1 MKKNLVMAL
10 SAALLMGGLSARA
23 QAQASTPVTSA
34 ATPATAGAASTGAAN
49 TTTAAPAPR
58 ATAATPIKIGY
69 TSMDYLLG
77 QVPEAKD
84 IQNQLT
90 IQRTQLEN
98 EQTRMSKEFQEKLQ
112 NYEKGGA
119 QMSEVIRA
127 DREKELQGLQARFQE
142 FQKNAET
149 TLQQKYQ
156 QLVSPVLQKI
166 QKNIDAVAKE
176 NGYSHVFN
184 LDAGAGTAVILLYA
198 PEDGNISDLVLK
210 KMGVTPKPAG
220 ATTAPTTTPKK

>member
-1 MKKNLVMAL
+1 
-10 SAALLMGGLSARA
+10 
-23 QAQASTPVTSA
+23 
-34 ATPATAGAASTGAAN
+34 
-49 TTTAAPAPR
+49 
-58 ATAATPIKIGY
+58 
-69 TSMDYLLG
+69 MDYLLG
-77 QVPEAKD
+77 QVPEAKE

-98 EQTRMSKEFQEKLQ
+98 EQQRMSKEFQDKLQ
-112 NYEKGGA
+112 AYEKGGA
-119 QMSEVIRA
+119 QMSEIIKA
-127 DREKELQGLQARFQE
+127 DREKELQGLQTRFQE
-142 FQKNAET
+142 FQRNAES

-176 NGYSHVFN
+176 NAYSHVFN

-198 PEDGNISDLVLK
+198 PEDGNISDMVLR

-220 ATTAPTTTPKK
+220 TAAAPAAAPKK

>member
-23 QAQASTPVTSA
+23 QAQASTPVT
-34 ATPATAGAASTGAAN
+34 TPATTPAATS
-49 TTTAAPAPR
+49 APR

-98 EQTRMSKEFQEKLQ
+98 ESTRMQKEFQEKLQ

-127 DREKELQGLQARFQE
+127 DREKELQGLQARFQD
-142 FQKNAET
+142 FQKNAES

-176 NGYSHVFN
+176 NAYSHVFN

-198 PEDGNISDLVLK
+198 PEDGNISDMVLK

-220 ATTAPTTTPKK
+220 APATTPAATPKK

>member
-23 QAQASTPVTSA
+23 QAQASTPVT
-34 ATPATAGAASTGAAN
+34 TPATTSAA
-49 TTTAAPAPR
+49 APR

-98 EQTRMSKEFQEKLQ
+98 EQQRMSKEFQDKLAA
-112 NYEKGGA
+112 YEKGSA

-127 DREKELQGLQARFQE
+127 DREKELQGLQTRFQE
-142 FQKNAET
+142 FQRNAET

-176 NGYSHVFN
+176 NAYSHVFN

-198 PEDGNISDLVLK
+198 PEDGNISDMVLK

-220 ATTAPTTTPKK
+220 TTATTPAPAPKK

>member
-23 QAQASTPVTSA
+23 QAQASTPVT
-34 ATPATAGAASTGAAN
+34 TPATSTA
-49 TTTAAPAPR
+49 AAPAPR

-77 QVPEAKD
+77 QVPQAKD

-98 EQTRMSKEFQEKLQ
+98 ESTRMQKEFQEKLQ
-112 NYEKGGA
+112 AYEKGGA

-127 DREKELQGLQARFQE
+127 DREKELQGLQSRFQE
-142 FQKNAET
+142 FQKNAEA

-156 QLVSPVLQKI
+156 QLVSPVLQNI

-198 PEDGNISDLVLK
+198 PEDGNISDIVLK
-210 KMGVTPKPAG
+210 KMGVTPKPATP
-220 ATTAPTTTPKK
+220 AAPAATPKK

>member
-23 QAQASTPVTSA
+23 QAQASTPVTTSA
-34 ATPATAGAASTGAAN
+34 
-49 TTTAAPAPR
+49 AAPAPR

-98 EQTRMSKEFQEKLQ
+98 EQQRMSKEFQDKLAA
-112 NYEKGGA
+112 YEKGGA
-119 QMSEVIRA
+119 QMSELIRA
-127 DREKELQGLQARFQE
+127 DREKELQGLQTRFQE
-142 FQKNAET
+142 FQRNAET

-176 NGYSHVFN
+176 NAYSHVFN

-210 KMGVTPKPAG
+210 KMGVTPKPVTPAA
-220 ATTAPTTTPKK
+220 ATPATTPKK

>member
-23 QAQASTPVTSA
+23 QAQASTPVT
-34 ATPATAGAASTGAAN
+34 TPATTSAA
-49 TTTAAPAPR
+49 APR

-98 EQTRMSKEFQEKLQ
+98 EQQRMSKEFQDKLAA
-112 NYEKGGA
+112 YEKGSA

-127 DREKELQGLQARFQE
+127 DREKELQGLQTRFQE
-142 FQKNAET
+142 FQRNAET

-176 NGYSHVFN
+176 NAYSHVFN

-198 PEDGNISDLVLK
+198 PEDGNISDMVLK

-220 ATTAPTTTPKK
+220 APATTPAAAPKK

>member
-23 QAQASTPVTSA
+23 QAQASTPVT
-34 ATPATAGAASTGAAN
+34 TPAQ
-49 TTTAAPAPR
+49 TTAATAAPR

-98 EQTRMSKEFQEKLQ
+98 ESTRMQKEFQEKLQ

-127 DREKELQGLQARFQE
+127 DREKELQGLQARFQD

-176 NGYSHVFN
+176 NAYSHVFN

-198 PEDGNISDLVLK
+198 PEDGNISDMVLK

-220 ATTAPTTTPKK
+220 TPATTPAATPKK

>member
-10 SAALLMGGLSARA
+10 GAALLMGGLSARA
-23 QAQASTPVTSA
+23 QAQASTPVTA
-34 ATPATAGAASTGAAN
+34 APSASTAS
-49 TTTAAPAPR
+49 APR

-69 TSMDYLLG
+69 TSMDLLL
-77 QVPEAKD
+77 QQSPEAKD

-98 EQTRMSKEFQEKLQ
+98 EQKRLQKEFEDKYKA
-112 NYEKGGA
+112 YEAGQA
-119 QMSEVIRA
+119 QMSDVIKA
-127 DREKELQGLQARFQE
+127 DREKELQGLNTRMQE
-142 FQKNAET
+142 FQRSAEG

-166 QKNIDAVAKE
+166 QKNVDAVAKE
-176 NGYSHVFN
+176 NGYTHIFN

-198 PEDGNISDLVLK
+198 PEDGQITDLVLK
-210 KMGVTPKPAG
+210 KMGVTMKPAG
-220 ATTAPTTTPKK
+220 AATTAPKK

>member
-10 SAALLMGGLSARA
+10 GAALLMGGLSARA
-23 QAQASTPVTSA
+23 QAQASTPVAPA
-34 ATPATAGAASTGAAN
+34 ATPAT
-49 TTTAAPAPR
+49 TTAPR

-77 QVPEAKD
+77 NVPEAKD
-84 IQNQLT
+84 IQNKLT

-98 EQTRMSKEFQEKLQ
+98 ESNRMKKEFEDKYKA
-112 NYEKGGA
+112 YEAGSA
-119 QMSEVIRA
+119 QMSDVIKA
-127 DREKELQGLQARFQE
+127 DREKELQNLQTRFQE
-142 FQKNAET
+142 FQRTSES

-156 QLVSPVLQKI
+156 QLVSPVLQNI
-166 QKNIDAVAKE
+166 QKNIDAVARE

-198 PEDGNISDLVLK
+198 PEDGNISDIVLK
-210 KMGVTPKPAG
+210 KMGVTPKPVA
-220 ATTAPTTTPKK
+220 APGTTPAAPKK

>member
-1 MKKNLVMAL
+1 MAL

-34 ATPATAGAASTGAAN
+34 ATPATTAGAPTQ
-49 TTTAAPAPR
+49 R

-77 QVPEAKD
+77 QVPEAKE

-98 EQTRMSKEFQEKLQ
+98 EQQRMSKEFQDKLQ
-112 NYEKGGA
+112 AYEKGGA
-119 QMSEVIRA
+119 QMSEIIKA
-127 DREKELQGLQARFQE
+127 DREKELQGLQTRFQE
-142 FQKNAET
+142 FQRNAES

-176 NGYSHVFN
+176 NAYSHVFN

-198 PEDGNISDLVLK
+198 PEDGNISDMVLR

-220 ATTAPTTTPKK
+220 TAAAPAAAPKK

>member
-23 QAQASTPVTSA
+23 QAQASTPVATAPA
-34 ATPATAGAASTGAAN
+34 ATAVT
-49 TTTAAPAPR
+49 APR

-77 QVPEAKD
+77 QMPETKD

-112 NYEKGGA
+112 VFEKGGA
-119 QMSEVIRA
+119 QMSEIIRA
-127 DREKELQGLQARFQE
+127 DREKELQGLQQRFQE
-142 FQKNAET
+142 FQKNAES

-166 QKNIDAVAKE
+166 QKNIDATAKE

-210 KMGVTPKPAG
+210 KMGVTPKPA
-220 ATTAPTTTPKK
+220 AAPAAPKK

>member
-23 QAQASTPVTSA
+23 QAQASTPVTSPA
-34 ATPATAGAASTGAAN
+34 ANTAGA
-49 TTTAAPAPR
+49 PAQR

-98 EQTRMSKEFQEKLQ
+98 EQTRMSKEFQDKLAA
-112 NYEKGGA
+112 YEKGGA
-119 QMSEVIRA
+119 QMSDIIKA
-127 DREKELQGLQARFQE
+127 DREKELQGLQTRFQE
-142 FQKNAET
+142 FQRNAES

-198 PEDGNISDLVLK
+198 PEDGNISDIVLK

-220 ATTAPTTTPKK
+220 TAAAPAAAPKK

>member
-10 SAALLMGGLSARA
+10 GAALLMGGLSARA
-23 QAQASTPVTSA
+23 QAQASTPVTA
-34 ATPATAGAASTGAAN
+34 APSAST
-49 TTTAAPAPR
+49 PSAPR
-58 ATAATPIKIGY
+58 ATAATPLKIGY
-69 TSMDYLLG
+69 TSMDYLL
-77 QVPEAKD
+77 QQAPEAKE

-98 EQTRMSKEFQEKLQ
+98 EQKRLQKEFEDKYKA
-112 NYEKGGA
+112 YEAGQA

-127 DREKELQGLQARFQE
+127 DREKELQGLQTRFQD
-142 FQKNAET
+142 FQRNAEQ

-166 QKNIDAVAKE
+166 QKNVDAVAKE
-176 NGYSHVFN
+176 NGYTHIFN

-198 PEDGNISDLVLK
+198 PEDGQISDLVLK

-220 ATTAPTTTPKK
+220 AATGAATTPAPKK

>member
-23 QAQASTPVTSA
+23 QAQASTPVTASATA
-34 ATPATAGAASTGAAN
+34 ATPAGA
-49 TTTAAPAPR
+49 APR
-58 ATAATPIKIGY
+58 ATATTPIKIGY

-77 QVPEAKD
+77 QSPEAKD

-90 IQRTQLEN
+90 IQRTQVEN
-98 EQTRMSKEFQEKLQ
+98 ELQRMQKEFQDKLQ
-112 NYEKGGA
+112 AFEKGGA

-127 DREKELQGLQARFQE
+127 DREKELQSLQSRFQE
-142 FQKNAET
+142 FQKNGES

-156 QLVSPVLQKI
+156 QLVSPVIQKI

-198 PEDGNISDLVLK
+198 PEDGNISDLVFK

-220 ATTAPTTTPKK
+220 APATAPAPKR

>member
-23 QAQASTPVTSA
+23 QAQASTPVTTSA
-34 ATPATAGAASTGAAN
+34 AT
-49 TTTAAPAPR
+49 TAAAPR

-98 EQTRMSKEFQEKLQ
+98 ESQRMTKEFQEKLQ
-112 NYEKGGA
+112 VYEKGGA
-119 QMSEVIRA
+119 QMSEIIRA
-127 DREKELQGLQARFQE
+127 DREKELQGLQGRIQE
-142 FQKNAET
+142 FQKSAES

-198 PEDGNISDLVLK
+198 PEDGNISELVLK
-210 KMGVTPKPAG
+210 KMGVTPKPA
-220 ATTAPTTTPKK
+220 AAPAATPKK

>member
-23 QAQASTPVTSA
+23 QAQASTPVT
-34 ATPATAGAASTGAAN
+34 TPATTPAA
-49 TTTAAPAPR
+49 TTAPR

-77 QVPEAKD
+77 QVPQAKD

-98 EQTRMSKEFQEKLQ
+98 ESTRMQKEFQEKLQ
-112 NYEKGGA
+112 AYEKGGA

-127 DREKELQGLQARFQE
+127 DREKELQGLQTRFQE
-142 FQKNAET
+142 FQKNAEA

-156 QLVSPVLQKI
+156 QLVSPVLQNI

-198 PEDGNISDLVLK
+198 PEDGNISDMVLK

-220 ATTAPTTTPKK
+220 TPATTPAAAPKK

>member
-10 SAALLMGGLSARA
+10 GAALLMGGLSARA
-23 QAQASTPVTSA
+23 QAQASTPVTTS
-34 ATPATAGAASTGAAN
+34 ATAA
-49 TTTAAPAPR
+49 APR
-58 ATAATPIKIGY
+58 ATATTPIKIGY

-77 QVPEAKD
+77 KVPEAKD

-98 EQTRMSKEFQEKLQ
+98 ESQRMTKEFQEKLQ
-112 NYEKGGA
+112 VYEKGGA
-119 QMSEVIRA
+119 QMSEIIRA
-127 DREKELQGLQARFQE
+127 DREKELQGLQGRIQE
-142 FQKNAET
+142 FQKSAES

-198 PEDGNISDLVLK
+198 PEDGNISEIVLK
-210 KMGVTPKPAG
+210 KMGVTTPV
-220 ATTAPTTTPKK
+220 APVATPKK

>member
-10 SAALLMGGLSARA
+10 GAALLMGGLSARA
-23 QAQASTPVTSA
+23 QAQASTPVTTSA
-34 ATPATAGAASTGAAN
+34 
-49 TTTAAPAPR
+49 TTTAAAPR
-58 ATAATPIKIGY
+58 ATATTPIKIGY

-77 QVPEAKD
+77 KVPEAKD

-98 EQTRMSKEFQEKLQ
+98 ESQRMTKEFQEKLQ
-112 NYEKGGA
+112 VYEKGGA
-119 QMSEVIRA
+119 QMSEIIRA
-127 DREKELQGLQARFQE
+127 DREKELQGLQGRIQE
-142 FQKNAET
+142 FQKSAES

-198 PEDGNISDLVLK
+198 PEDGNISEIVLK
-210 KMGVTPKPAG
+210 KMGVTTPV
-220 ATTAPTTTPKK
+220 APVATPKK

>member
-10 SAALLMGGLSARA
+10 GAALLMGGLSARA
-23 QAQASTPVTSA
+23 QAQASTPVT
-34 ATPATAGAASTGAAN
+34 
-49 TTTAAPAPR
+49 AAPSAPTTSAPR
-58 ATAATPIKIGY
+58 ATAATPLKIGY
-69 TSMDYLLG
+69 TSMDYLL
-77 QVPEAKD
+77 QQAPEAKE

-98 EQTRMSKEFQEKLQ
+98 EQKRLQKEFEDKYKA
-112 NYEKGGA
+112 YEAGA
-119 QMSEVIRA
+119 QQMSEVIRA
-127 DREKELQGLQARFQE
+127 DREKELQGLQTRFQE
-142 FQKNAET
+142 FQRNAEG
-149 TLQQKYQ
+149 TLQKKYQ
-156 QLVSPVLQKI
+156 DLVSPVLQKI
-166 QKNIDAVAKE
+166 QKNVDAVAKE

-220 ATTAPTTTPKK
+220 ATTGAATTPAPKK